1 MVPSDLPEAL
11 RLHRDALAE
20 RWLRQFAANRAA
32 TGRPVVVVEARL
44 VGALFDEVVSMM
56 SASDQERIP
65 RRHHTGAFAQLAA
78 FPESVALCVDVFQA
92 GSQVIGAFI
101 VENTG
106 PFAAWN
112 TAARNRHL
120 GELDSVFHILVHREL
135 EALCELRPFRAPE
148 GAPTGPNPVAP
159 LNLEDLPG
167 GSFFRN

>member
-1 MVPSDLPEAL
+1 MIPSDLPEAL

-32 TGRPVVVVEARL
+32 TGRPVVVLDERL
-44 VGALFDEVVSMM
+44 VSALFDEAVSMM
-56 SASDQERIP
+56 GTSDQERIP

-120 GELDSVFHILVHREL
+120 SELDAVFHILVHREL
-135 EALCELRPFRAPE
+135 EALCELRPFRASE
-148 GAPTGPNPVAP
+148 AATAPVNPATP
-159 LNLEDLPG
+159 LNLGDLPG
-167 GSFFRN
+167 GSLFRN